1 MAGEHSYAFASC
13 NGNAS
18 DDDVRPARC
27 CNAWAGYA
35 EHIRAT
41 SARAS
46 RQLYRGARAGWMKSG
61 RRRAPLRK
69 IDRANVTFSGSVCED
84 PRASVAYRVW
94 SFIMV
99 ILIAFGVIAGGVC
112 LAFSYLDPL
121 VAVLCVALYLYGLGR
136 CASVPCRRKGS
147 HEASLSGHPD
157 IDLLISAA
165 WPVMWPCLLLCRTCR
180 HAATIFSPPEDDGDS
195 ADHWEPPPHERTPS
209 Q

>member
-1 MAGEHSYAFASC
+1 
-13 NGNAS
+13 
-18 DDDVRPARC
+18 
-27 CNAWAGYA
+27 
-35 EHIRAT
+35 
-41 SARAS
+41 
-46 RQLYRGARAGWMKSG
+46 
-61 RRRAPLRK
+61 
-69 IDRANVTFSGSVCED
+69 
-84 PRASVAYRVW
+84 
-94 SFIMV
+94 MV

-112 LAFSYLDPL
+112 IAFSYLDPL
-121 VAVLCVALYLYGLGR
+121 GAVLCVTLYLYGLGR